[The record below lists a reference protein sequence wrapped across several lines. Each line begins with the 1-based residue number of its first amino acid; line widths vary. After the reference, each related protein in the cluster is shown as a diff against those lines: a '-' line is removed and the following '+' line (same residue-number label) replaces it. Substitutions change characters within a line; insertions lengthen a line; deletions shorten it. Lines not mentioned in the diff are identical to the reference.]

1 MGNHM
6 YLMDEFMC
14 MAHMIFTMVMYF
26 VWGITFAGLH
36 QWMIWVTGARLC
48 ARLTGYNIDIRP
60 ESGYYG
66 EEEPKAA
73 EAEKTEDTAAE

>member
-1 MGNHM
+1 MMNA
-6 YLMDEFMC
+6 F
-14 MAHMIFTMVMYF
+14 
-26 VWGITFAGLH
+26 H
-36 QWMIWVTGARLC
+36 QNLEKTA
-48 ARLTGYNIDIRP
+48 ASGYNIDIRP